1 MLKEAYTEAMEK
13 FESSYEKV
21 KAMFMMDIE
30 NELRNRSETV
40 AVITELS
47 SDEEATTKMINEII
61 TSSEERINLIREK
74 MEETIER
81 MRKSDSALTASMLGI
96 PDPLANS

>member
-1 MLKEAYTEAMEK
+1 MMNSYNEAMEK
-13 FESSYEKV
+13 FEASYEKV

-81 MRKSDSALTASMLGI
+81 MRKGDSARTASILGI

>member
-1 MLKEAYTEAMEK
+1 MEK
-13 FESSYEKV
+13 FEASYEKV

-81 MRKSDSALTASMLGI
+81 MRKGDSARTASILEI